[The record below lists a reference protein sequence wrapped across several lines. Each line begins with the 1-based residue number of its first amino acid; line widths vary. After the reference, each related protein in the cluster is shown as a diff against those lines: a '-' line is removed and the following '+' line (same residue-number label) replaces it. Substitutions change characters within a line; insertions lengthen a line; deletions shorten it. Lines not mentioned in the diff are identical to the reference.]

1 MRKWF
6 IYFLIAALVLCF
18 MACKGT
24 ERIVEV
30 PKVKTEY
37 KDRVVEK
44 KDSIYIQDSTFVYVG
59 GDTVYLYKYK
69 NIYRDRVK
77 TDTLYINR
85 CDSIA
90 VPYPAEKKLTF
101 WEENLICFGKLFV
114 VFFFLAVVVA
124 IGYFI
129 WHRIRSRTW

>member
-1 MRKWF
+1 MKLLTLS
-6 IYFLIAALVLCF
+6 IMLAATMSAAAQQKQNFNLP
-18 MACKGT
+18 
-24 ERIVEV
+24 I
-30 PKVKTEY
+30 
-37 KDRVVEK
+37 
-44 KDSIYIQDSTFVYVG
+44 IQTKYTADPAPYVH

-90 VPYPAEKKLTF
+90 VPYPVEKKLTF
-101 WEENLICFGKLFV
+101 WEENLIRFGKLFV

-129 WHRIRSRTW
+129 